1 MTNPDPSPNKA
12 RRAFLQAGAAG
23 SLLLAACGANSGTSN
38 VATNQASN
46 QPANTPP
53 EDTGPKAQPGEAP
66 TAGLVYGTLLC
77 GGSQVNAET
86 GDKRFVFTQLNL
98 DQAIRDRTAKQR
110 IIIDIGFLAHGV
122 IRNPFAANRVLVFEK
137 KGPGG
142 AEIDLKRN
150 EIVARIRPSSGC
162 EFYGHG
168 AYSADGTLV
177 YATEYDKDTYVGRM
191 SVRRADD
198 FSVIGDF
205 PTHGEWPHDC
215 QFLDG
220 GKVVAVTNGGG
231 SIDGGA
237 EPNVAYV
244 EVATGKLLEKVT
256 WSDNPLINS
265 GHLLVTPTGDLVVAH
280 AMREGLDI
288 KAALGALSIRPNG
301 GELATMA
308 SPAPVV
314 SSMLG
319 ETLSLA
325 YHEKLGILAAT
336 NPFGRDRRTEDGSAK
351 GLLTFWDVKAQKHRD
366 FIGGEDIPQPRGVA
380 VTMDGSYFVVTG
392 GSDAPGAILLRSDT
406 LRPDAQPLLFEASTQ
421 GSHAYIHPYWAS

>member
-1 MTNPDPSPNKA
+1 MAPDNHSPNRA
-12 RRAFLQAGAAG
+12 RRAFLQAGATA
-23 SLLLAACGANSGTSN
+23 SLLLAACGGNTVPGN
-38 VATNQASN
+38 VGNAPVPPGNTD
-46 QPANTPP
+46 TPP
-53 EDTGPKAQPGEAP
+53 ADTGPKAQHGEAP

-77 GGSQVNAET
+77 GGSQLNAET
-86 GDKRFVFTQLNL
+86 GEKRYIFTQLNL
-98 DQAIRDRTAKQR
+98 DQAVRDKGARQKLIT
-110 IIIDIGFLAHGV
+110 DIGFLAHGV
-122 IRNPFAANRVLVFEK
+122 IANPFAANRVLVFEK

-150 EIVARIRPSSGC
+150 EIIGRIRPSPGC

-168 AYSADGTLV
+168 AYSTDGTLV
-177 YATEYDKDTYVGRM
+177 YATEYDKETYVGRM

-215 QFLDG
+215 QFIDG

-244 EVATGKLLEKVT
+244 EVATGKLLEKVA
-256 WSDNPLINS
+256 WPDNPLINA
-265 GHLLVTPTGDLVVAH
+265 GHLLVTPGGDLVVAH
-280 AMREGLDI
+280 AMREGLDTRS
-288 KAALGALSIRPNG
+288 ALGALSIRPTG

-314 SSMLG
+314 SAMLG

-325 YHEKLGILAAT
+325 YHEKSGLLAAT
-336 NPFGRDRRTEDGSAK
+336 NPYGRDSRTQDSSAK
-351 GLLTFWDVKAQKHRD
+351 GLLTFWDVKARKFREV
-366 FIGGEDIPQPRGVA
+366 IGGEDIPQPRGVA

-392 GSDAPGAILLRSDT
+392 GSDRPGVILLRTDT
-406 LRPDAQPLLFEASTQ
+406 LKPEAGMPPFEASTQ
-421 GSHAYIHPYWAS
+421 GSHAYIHPYWS